1 VQKMHSKTYVN
12 KMMMLKLQTYLG
24 AIFAIVF
31 ALFSYWQLNDP
42 DPILWVPVYAASTYV
57 SIQAFRNKTN
67 SELLIILFVL
77 SASAGLQIWSE
88 MTAWEGFLTDGLSMK
103 TINQEL
109 AREAVGVWIASFS
122 FVMYYFLNPKK

>member
-1 VQKMHSKTYVN
+1 MHSKTYVN
-12 KMMMLKLQTYLG
+12 KMMMNKLQTYLG

-42 DPILWVPVYAASTYV
+42 DPILWVPVYAVSTYV

>member
-1 VQKMHSKTYVN
+1 MK
-12 KMMMLKLQTYLG
+12 KLQKYLG

-31 ALFSYWQLNDP
+31 TLFSYWQLNDP
-42 DPILWVPVYAASTYV
+42 DPILWVPIYAVATYA

-67 SELLIILFVL
+67 PELLIVLFVL
-77 SASAGLQIWSE
+77 SATAGLQIWSE

-109 AREAVGVWIASFS
+109 AREAVGLWIATSSFAI
-122 FVMYYFLNPKK
+122 YYVLNLKK

>member
-1 VQKMHSKTYVN
+1 
-12 KMMMLKLQTYLG
+12 MMMLKLQTYLG

-42 DPILWVPVYAASTYV
+42 DPILWVPVYAASSYV